1 MRTISVAVA
10 LAMLLAT
17 EVAYSRPRDVAIHVT
32 RLGGN
37 TTLAQPY
44 VDSFLRYVESATGW
58 TPYSM
63 TGSFQISKTGAIAY
77 VAKAKPGIGIIEPPL
92 YFENRHAWQLQPIL
106 QTESKKLVSD
116 RLHVVVKD
124 PAIRVLTDLKGK
136 RLWTTLAEHPKY
148 LSRIVL
154 NGQADAAGLFILR
167 RVDSAMKG
175 ARSVLR
181 GDCEATILDDEQL
194 TKAKKIQGGRNL
206 RVIYDSPPLPALPV
220 VAFGTVL
227 SAQERAMLTKVL
239 LEMCGSSKGA
249 GICKKM
255 RIGRFAP
262 LDTALFADL
271 QKRYGGEY

>member
-1 MRTISVAVA
+1 MW
-10 LAMLLAT
+10 LAA
-17 EVAYSRPRDVAIHVT
+17 EVAYCGPRDVAIHVT

-44 VDSFLRYVESATGW
+44 VDGFLRYVESAAGW
-58 TPYSM
+58 TPHSM
-63 TGSFQISKTGAIAY
+63 TGSFQISQAGAMAY

-124 PAIRVLTDLKGK
+124 PAIKVLADLKGR
-136 RLWTTLAEHPKY
+136 RLWTTLAEHPRY

-154 NGQADAAGLFILR
+154 NGQANDADLFVLR
-167 RVDSAMKG
+167 QVDSAMKG
-175 ARSVLR
+175 ARSVIR
-181 GDCEATILDDEQL
+181 GDCEATILDDEQF
-194 TKAKKIQGGRNL
+194 TKAKQIQGGKNL
-206 RVIYDSPPLPALPV
+206 RAVYDSPALPALPV
-220 VAFGTVL
+220 VAFGTAL
-227 SAQERAMLTKVL
+227 SAQERATLTKAL

-249 GICKKM
+249 GVCKKM

-271 QKRYGGEY
+271 EKRYDRQ